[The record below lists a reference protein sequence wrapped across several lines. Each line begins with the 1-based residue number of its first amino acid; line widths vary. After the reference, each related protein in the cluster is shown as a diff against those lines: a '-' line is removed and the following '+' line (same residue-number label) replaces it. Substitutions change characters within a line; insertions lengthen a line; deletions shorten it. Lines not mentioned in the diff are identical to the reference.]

1 MDTPGGS
8 AVSRA
13 NMYSIEDDDTTSS
26 ASETTED
33 NVETVKPAPAAAGV
47 SGTGQVATASSDKGL
62 LQTLMSEPST
72 VVSKHEDDTSIGD
85 DDEDIDEYFND
96 LFPGF

>member
-1 MDTPGGS
+1 
-8 AVSRA
+8 
-13 NMYSIEDDDTTSS
+13 MYSVEDEDSTSS

-33 NVETVKPAPAAAGV
+33 NVETVKPAATAV
-47 SGTGQVATASSDKGL
+47 TSSGTSDTGQVATANSEGL
-62 LQTLMSEPST
+62 LQRLVGQSST

-96 LFPGF
+96 LFPGKAKL